1 MSREEHGRGSD
12 FNNYQSQPTRV
23 GQGLILSPRAKKR
36 RNEETKKRRNEET
49 KKRRNEETKK
59 RRNEETK
66 KRRNEETKKRITRA
80 KKRLCRSADNEG
92 LLAG

>member
-36 RNEETKKRRNEET
+36 RNEERNEEINEET
-49 KKRRNEETKK
+49 KNAGEETLVSK
-59 RRNEETK
+59 R
-66 KRRNEETKKRITRA
+66 
-80 KKRLCRSADNEG
+80 
-92 LLAG
+92 

>member
-1 MSREEHGRGSD
+1 MSREELGRGSE

-49 KKRRNEETKK
+49 KKRR
-59 RRNEETK
+59 
-66 KRRNEETKKRITRA
+66 TRA

>member
-1 MSREEHGRGSD
+1 MSREELGRGSE

-36 RNEETKKRRNEET
+36 RNEETKKRRNEE
-49 KKRRNEETKK
+49 RNEETKK
-59 RRNEETK
+59 ETK
-66 KRRNEETKKRITRA
+66 KRRTRA